1 MLYFNG
7 KKVESMFGQ
16 SQTVY
21 VGQSLILF
29 QSLSVNLYKKKR
41 IKKTYMFVFKCLNLS
56 CRLLFRQENRFWQQY

>member
-1 MLYFNG
+1 MSSAEENVETFMTFNLKCYILMG

-29 QSLSVNLYKKKR
+29 QSLSVHL
-41 IKKTYMFVFKCLNLS
+41 
-56 CRLLFRQENRFWQQY
+56 

>member
-29 QSLSVNLYKKKR
+29 QSLSVNLYKKKKN
-41 IKKTYMFVFKCLNLS
+41 KKKPTCLS
-56 CRLLFRQENRFWQQY
+56 SSA